1 MQYYILMKKIETAES
16 VLKSVCAAYAKFYR
30 AIGCVRFR
38 SKDLVLNIE

>member
-16 VLKSVCAAYAKFYR
+16 VLKSVCTTYAKFYKV
-30 AIGCVRFR
+30 IGCIRFR